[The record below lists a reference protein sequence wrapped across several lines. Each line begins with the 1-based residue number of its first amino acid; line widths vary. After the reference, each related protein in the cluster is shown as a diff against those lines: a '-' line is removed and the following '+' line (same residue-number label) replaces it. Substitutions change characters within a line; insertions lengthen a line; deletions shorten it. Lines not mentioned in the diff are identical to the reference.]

1 MDHSVPTHPVP
12 DDSLP
17 ERGIADRIDTVV
29 VGAGQAGLA
38 MGRELAARGRE
49 FVILDERAS
58 VGDVWRERW
67 DSLRLFTPAA
77 HSALP
82 GMPFPGPAANFPTRT
97 EVADYFAAYA
107 ARFGLPV
114 RQGTAVVRVAYS
126 AAISG
131 AAPSTAA
138 RPDAARPDGF
148 LVDTT
153 AGALLARRVVIA
165 TGSNQ
170 HPMIPALSRD
180 LDPAITQLHSADYR
194 GPDSVPPGPVLVVG
208 AGTSGTQLAIE
219 LAASHPVTIAGRPT
233 AHVPDAV
240 LRWAPNAY
248 WAFANSVLTRSTPI
262 GRKVAGVFHD
272 RGAPLINVS
281 VADLDRAG
289 VRRVGRVGGVAAG
302 KPALDDGESIEA
314 PTVLW
319 ATGYRPD
326 FGWVDGITVDAH
338 GWPITSRG
346 IVGEIPGLYFLGLPF
361 QYALTSGLIGGV
373 GRDAAYL
380 AAAMER

>member
-1 MDHSVPTHPVP
+1 MEIRNATGSDATELV
-12 DDSLP
+12 
-17 ERGIADRIDTVV
+17 DTVI

-38 MGRELAARGRE
+38 MGRELGARGRE
-49 FVILDERAS
+49 FVILDERAN
-58 VGDVWRERW
+58 VGDGWRERW
-67 DSLRLFTPAA
+67 DSLRLFTPASR
-77 HSALP
+77 SALP
-82 GMPFPGPAANFPTRT
+82 GMPFPGPAVNFPTRT

-114 RQGTAVVRVAYS
+114 RQGTAVTHVS
-126 AAISG
+126 AHSDG
-131 AAPSTAA
+131 AHSDGA
-138 RPDAARPDGF
+138 RSDGF
-148 LVDTT
+148 RLDTM
-153 AGALLARRVVIA
+153 AGALVARRVVIA

-170 HPMIPALSRD
+170 HPMTPALSRD
-180 LDPAITQLHSADYR
+180 LDPGIAQLHSGDYR
-194 GPDSVPPGPVLVVG
+194 GPASIGSGPVLVVG

-219 LAASHPVTIAGRPT
+219 LAASHSVTIAGRPT

-281 VADLDRAG
+281 VTDLDRAG
-289 VRRVGRVGGVAAG
+289 VRRVGRVESVASG
-302 KPALDDGESIEA
+302 KPTVEDGESIEA
-314 PTVLW
+314 TTVLW

-326 FGWVDGITVDAH
+326 FGWIDGITVDAH
-338 GWPITSRG
+338 GWPMTRRG
-346 IVGEIPGLYFLGLPF
+346 IVDAIPGLYFLGLPF

-373 GRDAAYL
+373 GRDAAYV

>member
-1 MDHSVPTHPVP
+1 MEIRNATGSGATEVV
-12 DDSLP
+12 
-17 ERGIADRIDTVV
+17 DTVI

-49 FVILDERAS
+49 FVILDERAN

-67 DSLRLFTPAA
+67 DSLRLFTPAGR
-77 HSALP
+77 SALP
-82 GMPFPGPAANFPTRT
+82 GMPFPGPAVNFPTRT
-97 EVADYFAAYA
+97 EVADYFAAYV

-114 RQGTAVVRVAYS
+114 RQGTVVAHVSAYS
-126 AAISG
+126 DG
-131 AAPSTAA
+131 AYSDGALS
-138 RPDAARPDGF
+138 DGF
-148 LVDTT
+148 RVDTT

-170 HPMIPALSRD
+170 HPAIPAFSRD

-289 VRRVGRVGGVAAG
+289 VRRVGRIESVASG
-302 KPALDDGESIEA
+302 RPTLEDGESIEA
-314 PTVLW
+314 ATVLW

-326 FGWVDGITVDAH
+326 FGWVDGITVDTH

-346 IVGEIPGLYFLGLPF
+346 IVGEVPGLYFLGLPF